1 MLLIDAVSRGESRPY
16 WPLVWNRLRT
26 LGPELVSNAGS
37 KAATNSDLAPAAV
50 APAEGL
56 LSAVSHQAA
65 VLAAER
71 IGVPGIAVQQPLRGR
86 GWLMRRLLVSAD
98 VIGLVAAFLLGIALA
113 PANPAI
119 ADRVVVSHE
128 IALFLLSLPF
138 WVLVARIHGLYD
150 RDEERSDHST
160 IDDFFGVF
168 QVVTIGTWA
177 FLAVT
182 HLLGPAPFAPAPGG
196 ILGRRDRARAAH
208 PSGGTPHRPPPVG
221 LRPERDHRRLGRGG
235 TAARRQDREAPRVR
249 AQRRRIRRSRRRG
262 LHERSRPRAAAR
274 QTPTTSQVSSARTP
288 PTAS

>member
-1 MLLIDAVSRGESRPY
+1 M
-16 WPLVWNRLRT
+16 
-26 LGPELVSNAGS
+26 
-37 KAATNSDLAPAAV
+37 
-50 APAEGL
+50 
-56 LSAVSHQAA
+56 SAVSHQAA

-168 QVVTIGTWA
+168 QVVTHR
-177 FLAVT
+177 
-182 HLLGPAPFAPAPGG
+182 HLGVP
-196 ILGRRDRARAAH
+196 RR
-208 PSGGTPHRPPPVG
+208 
-221 LRPERDHRRLGRGG
+221 
-235 TAARRQDREAPRVR
+235 
-249 AQRRRIRRSRRRG
+249 
-262 LHERSRPRAAAR
+262 
-274 QTPTTSQVSSARTP
+274 
-288 PTAS
+288 